1 MTSSP
6 TSAVSPMTTPMPWS
20 MKNRRPS
27 RAAGWIST
35 PVIERVTVASTRA
48 GSRPPGRFHSAC
60 SPRWAQMACSP
71 GDVSTSSSREFAAGS
86 RAMAPSTSSSAR
98 SASLRTRPNGP
109 AYERSSEATRASDP
123 PSPRTSVSGFS
134 AGLGSWSICGAVLMH
149 ELLGVIDVQRRSV
162 DETLE
167 EDGGQVAL
175 TERGDDDDDRL
186 ALVLLALG
194 HLDGGRDGSARADA
208 DEQTLLGRGAPGPL
222 HGRLGVEDRRDEVGA
237 EALDLVGAGLAAV
250 EDRGLRRLDGDD
262 LHTGLAGLKD
272 LADTRDR
279 AAGADAGDDDVDL
292 AVGVLPDLLGGGL
305 AVDLGVGLVGELAR
319 EHPATLGGDLFGLG
333 DRALHAGGRVG
344 QDELGAEGPQQ
355 RAALLAHR
363 LRHRQD
369 DLVAAGCAD
378 HGERDAGVAGRR
390 LDDRAA
396 RLELA
401 ARLGRVDDGDPDA
414 VLDGVGGVVEL
425 ELGGNGRRRSIRDLV
440 EAHERRVADQLG
452 HVVVDRHC
460 GGPFGCVRRDGL
472 ATRIASDNRALLIHI
487 PTRRYPAPSGAHD
500 PGVCR
505 LAGPG
510 VRRSAR
516 VHSGTKG
523 S

>member
-20 MKNRRPS
+20 MKKRRPS

-35 PVIERVTVASTRA
+35 PVTERATVASTRA
-48 GSRPPGRFHSAC
+48 GNRPPGCFHSAC
-60 SPRWAQMACSP
+60 RPRWAQTACRP

-194 HLDGGRDGSARADA
+194 HLDGGRDGTAR
-208 DEQTLLGRGAPGPL
+208 
-222 HGRLGVEDRRDEVGA
+222 
-237 EALDLVGAGLAAV
+237 
-250 EDRGLRRLDGDD
+250 
-262 LHTGLAGLKD
+262 
-272 LADTRDR
+272 
-279 AAGADAGDDDVDL
+279 ADAGDDDVDL

-319 EHPATLGGDLFGLG
+319 EHPATLGGDLVGLG
-333 DRALHAGGRVG
+333 DRSLHAGGRVG

-523 S
+523 TSVTARRPSHSLSAC

>member
-20 MKNRRPS
+20 MKKRRPS

-35 PVIERVTVASTRA
+35 PVMERATVASTRA
-48 GSRPPGRFHSAC
+48 GNRPPGCFHSAC
-60 SPRWAQMACSP
+60 RP

-222 HGRLGVEDRRDEVGA
+222 HGRLGVDVDDLVVELGVEDLRDEVGA

-262 LHTGLAGLKD
+262 LHTGLAGLED
-272 LADTRDR
+272 LADSRDG
-279 AAGADAGDDDVDL
+279 AARADAGDDDVDL

-305 AVDLGVGLVGELAR
+305 AVDLRVGLVGELAR
-319 EHPATLGGDLFGLG
+319 EHPATLGGDLGGLG
-333 DRALHAGGRVG
+333 DGALHAGGRVG

-363 LRHRQD
+363 LRHRQH

-401 ARLGRVDDGDPDA
+401 ARLGRVDDRDPDA
-414 VLDGVGGVVEL
+414 V
-425 ELGGNGRRRSIRDLV
+425 
-440 EAHERRVADQLG
+440 
-452 HVVVDRHC
+452 
-460 GGPFGCVRRDGL
+460 
-472 ATRIASDNRALLIHI
+472 
-487 PTRRYPAPSGAHD
+487 
-500 PGVCR
+500 
-505 LAGPG
+505 
-510 VRRSAR
+510 
-516 VHSGTKG
+516 
-523 S
+523 

>member
-20 MKNRRPS
+20 MKKRRPS

-35 PVIERVTVASTRA
+35 PVTERTTVASTRA
-48 GSRPPGRFHSAC
+48 GNRPPGCFHSAC
-60 SPRWAQMACSP
+60 RPRWAQTACRP
-71 GDVSTSSSREFAAGS
+71 GDVSTRSSREFAAGS

-208 DEQTLLGRGAPGPL
+208 DEQTLLRRGAAGPL
-222 HGRLGVEDRRDEVGA
+222 HGRLGVDVDDLRDEVGA
-237 EALDLVGAGLAAV
+237 EALDLVGAGLATV

-262 LHTGLAGLKD
+262 LHAGLAGLED
-272 LADTRDR
+272 LADTRDG
-279 AAGADAGDDDVDL
+279 AARADAGDDDVDL
-292 AVGVLPDLLGGGL
+292 AVGVLPDLFGRGL
-305 AVDLGVGLVGELAR
+305 AVDLRVGLVGELPGQDA
-319 EHPATLGGDLFGLG
+319 PTLGGDLLGLG
-333 DRALHAGGRVG
+333 HRALHAQRALGE
-344 QDELGAEGPQQ
+344 DEL
-355 RAALLAHR
+355 
-363 LRHRQD
+363 
-369 DLVAAGCAD
+369 
-378 HGERDAGVAGRR
+378 
-390 LDDRAA
+390 
-396 RLELA
+396 
-401 ARLGRVDDGDPDA
+401 
-414 VLDGVGGVVEL
+414 
-425 ELGGNGRRRSIRDLV
+425 
-440 EAHERRVADQLG
+440 
-452 HVVVDRHC
+452 
-460 GGPFGCVRRDGL
+460 
-472 ATRIASDNRALLIHI
+472 
-487 PTRRYPAPSGAHD
+487 
-500 PGVCR
+500 
-505 LAGPG
+505 
-510 VRRSAR
+510 
-516 VHSGTKG
+516 
-523 S
+523 